1 MTPEQLKSSILQQAI
16 EGKLV
21 PQDPAEGTAEELY
34 QQIQAEKARLIKE
47 KKIKKEKPLPE
58 ITEEEIP
65 FEIPESWKWVRLN
78 SICNEI
84 VDCPHSTPKYYL
96 NDTGFKT
103 IDTNC
108 IDQKGDIT
116 GWRYVDS
123 DTYTKRTQR
132 LIPHKNDVVL
142 TREGSIGRAVILPDY
157 KICLGQRVMLL
168 RPASLI
174 SSVYLKWYLMSGST
188 LARLT
193 EKQKGLGAKH
203 INVSDIVKLSFPL
216 PPIAEQKRIVTKIEQ
231 LLPLVEQYG
240 KAYERLQAYQQRFP
254 EDLKKSILQEAI
266 QGKLVPQ
273 DPKEGSAEDLYRQI
287 QAEKARL
294 IKEKKIKKE
303 KPLPEITEEEIPF
316 EIPESWKWVRLG
328 DISSYGKS
336 KEKVTAS
343 EIKPD
348 FWSLDLEDIE
358 KTSGNIIRKVRAKD
372 REIRGERVVFHK
384 GDILYS
390 KLRPYLLKI
399 LVAPDDGIT
408 SPEIIPFKVYGEES
422 QDYYMMYLKSPY
434 VTQVVNDTSYGV
446 KMPRV
451 GTGTMENLLVPLPPL
466 AEQKRIVAKIES
478 LLPLVEKLQKK
489 E

>member
-21 PQDPAEGTAEELY
+21 PQDPAEGNAEDLY
-34 QQIQAEKARLIKE
+34 RQIQAEKERLIKE

-273 DPKEGSAEDLYRQI
+273 DAAEGNAEDLYQQI
-287 QAEKARL
+287 QTEKARL

-316 EIPESWKWVRLG
+316 EIPESWKWVNLG
-328 DISSYGKS
+328 DIVLILSGQDFS
-336 KEKVTAS
+336 KEKYSDVYNSGIPYITGAS
-343 EIKPD
+343 SILDNGSLVGNRWTKEPKCIAQRGDLLLVCKGSVGKMAICSFKEVHIARQIMAIRPIK
-348 FWSLDLEDIE
+348 FVNIKYIE
-358 KTSGNIIRKVRAKD
+358 YFLKSQSALLKKQEQGVIPGIDRKV
-372 REIRGERVVFHK
+372 V
-384 GDILYS
+384 LS
-390 KLRPYLLKI
+390 LK
-399 LVAPDDGIT
+399 
-408 SPEIIPFKVYGEES
+408 
-422 QDYYMMYLKSPY
+422 M
-434 VTQVVNDTSYGV
+434 
-446 KMPRV
+446 
-451 GTGTMENLLVPLPPL
+451 PLPPL

-478 LLPLVEKLQKK
+478 LLPLVEKLQKG
-489 E
+489 ENAHG